1 MSPIALKH
9 MAPMTVLVF
18 DSLQNSILQFFFLEC
33 FAEVNCNSEM
43 EKLPTR
49 TPHIHQVST
58 WSFSAHLLPTTFG
71 LFFFFFFNSII
82 PDIKILIWNKAWIRY
97 CRYSNVFMG
106 YSFKTIGTKQL
117 GGSAVFFNSVFQTGS
132 EWPGKPSVPAGVRTT
147 SEASCTRSQAAEA
160 GGTAIGQLSIWDAS
174 VV

>member
-1 MSPIALKH
+1 MFCRGK
-9 MAPMTVLVF
+9 
-18 DSLQNSILQFFFLEC
+18 LQFRNGEITHPHPTHTPSVQLELLSSSATYHFWIFFL
-33 FAEVNCNSEM
+33 
-43 EKLPTR
+43 
-49 TPHIHQVST
+49 
-58 WSFSAHLLPTTFG
+58 
-71 LFFFFFFNSII
+71 FFFFNSII

-147 SEASCTRSQAAEA
+147 SEASCTRSQAVEA
-160 GGTAIGQLSIWDAS
+160 GGTAIGQLSVWDAS